1 MFKCTP
7 RWTIIIPR
15 VPGTTV
21 LRDRSVIGSTALRD
35 VCMYVRS
42 AYTFVVFENLSFTAM
57 KIENDNTRNCLGV
70 I

>member
-1 MFKCTP
+1 MFKCTL

-21 LRDRSVIGSTALRD
+21 LRDRSVIGSMVLRD

-42 AYTFVVFENLSFTAM
+42 AYTFVVFENFSFIATN
-57 KIENDNTRNCLGV
+57 IENDNIRNCSGA